1 LPGLG
6 YRVGSRKTL
15 SSVRPVFFSTATD
28 ALAAVFWA
36 IDVWMPNPK
45 RNTKLNSDFLML
57 VNDFM
62 H

>member
-1 LPGLG
+1 
-6 YRVGSRKTL
+6 VGSRKTL
-15 SSVRPVFFSTATD
+15 SSVRPVFSSTAAD
-28 ALAAVFWA
+28 ALADVFWA